1 MIQNLIFRILFFF
14 FFEDVISGIFGHTTC
29 LYSPT
34 YFSGH
39 YQFVFFNFLIFYQQV
54 LKPTKTS
61 EKVHSFYDKVLLK
74 IILFMNLNSL
84 EIENNMLLQ
93 HSQKPFSLYTFS
105 SQYFSVWCQKK
116 HLPCSISWRLR
127 TAFLK
132 HFKATV
138 CIFLYISVRKF
149 LFQRC
154 SKILS
159 CWREGWWSGWI
170 ISLTRIAVGPSSDV
184 LQFFILIEIFGNST
198 IFQHF
203 DTSIYNIKTVKF
215 SIQFWLVVKFPIG
228 SHFFSI

>member
-1 MIQNLIFRILFFF
+1 MLFRAFSAIQLVYIRPHISVDIISFF
-14 FFEDVISGIFGHTTC
+14 
-29 LYSPT
+29 
-34 YFSGH
+34 
-39 YQFVFFNFLIFYQQV
+39 FFNFLIFYQQV

-105 SQYFSVWCQKK
+105 SQHFSVWCQKK
-116 HLPCSISWRLR
+116 HLPGIISWRLR

-170 ISLTRIAVGPSSDV
+170 ISLMRIAVGPSSNV